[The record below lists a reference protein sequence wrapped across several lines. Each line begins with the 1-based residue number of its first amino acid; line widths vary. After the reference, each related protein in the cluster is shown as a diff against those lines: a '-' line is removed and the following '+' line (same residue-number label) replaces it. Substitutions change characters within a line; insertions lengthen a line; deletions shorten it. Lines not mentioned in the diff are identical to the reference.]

1 MKKVGLITIHNA
13 NNYGAVLQAYA
24 LQQAI
29 IKLGYD
35 CKIIDYTTKTELNDK
50 KLFSFKLSIGSV
62 IGNIRT
68 LLSYSARKKRNRGF
82 ENFTRNNYK
91 LTDKSYKELSELS
104 NEDFDFDVFVTG
116 SDQTFNLYLRGD
128 IEARKAYFL
137 PFVKCGRKISY
148 ASSMGEKM
156 NELQQQDKEWMAARF
171 KEYDHISVREINA
184 AKFINELT
192 GLKPEIVVDPTLLL
206 DAEDWQKLCT
216 EKIKSK
222 DDYILFYSVLSDSWV
237 IDKVN
242 QISKITGL
250 KVIAPHLKNRYE
262 LSTNYTRATEASP
275 TDFLNLI
282 KNAKLVCVTSFHG
295 TVFSL
300 LFNVP
305 FVSFKLGEANRLTNL
320 LNKAGLSDRMITSDS
335 EVQSDFLLDMD
346 FENANKKISVEKEH
360 SWDFLKNALKD

>member
-1 MKKVGLITIHNA
+1 MRREKHT
-13 NNYGAVLQAYA
+13 
-24 LQQAI
+24 
-29 IKLGYD
+29 
-35 CKIIDYTTKTELNDK
+35 
-50 KLFSFKLSIGSV
+50 
-62 IGNIRT
+62 
-68 LLSYSARKKRNRGF
+68 
-82 ENFTRNNYK
+82 
-91 LTDKSYKELSELS
+91 
-104 NEDFDFDVFVTG
+104 
-116 SDQTFNLYLRGD
+116 
-128 IEARKAYFL
+128 L

-346 FENANKKISVEKEH
+346 FENANKKIRVEKEH